1 VIATATPALP
11 RPAVLIAQEP
21 DAQGRKRWVVG
32 VGGYQGDHAEPTPE
46 GLRERA
52 VAIGSPEIASLA
64 THGERIGP
72 VMRYHFPYSV
82 RRHYEK
88 LKRFPEGYLVLGD
101 ALTSFNP
108 IYGQGM
114 TVAAC
119 QALALRDA
127 LRAGEVALHRRFFR
141 AAAKVVDIPWQL
153 AVGND
158 LALPCVPGPRPLPVR
173 IVNAYV
179 ARLYRAAV
187 HDPVVAAAFLK
198 VVHLVARPESLF
210 APGIAWRVWRSG
222 AKVAAAQDAARAE
235 AATSIATLKAAR
247 P

>member
-1 VIATATPALP
+1 
-11 RPAVLIAQEP
+11 
-21 DAQGRKRWVVG
+21 
-32 VGGYQGDHAEPTPE
+32 
-46 GLRERA
+46 
-52 VAIGSPEIASLA
+52 
-64 THGERIGP
+64 
-72 VMRYHFPYSV
+72 
-82 RRHYEK
+82 
-88 LKRFPEGYLVLGD
+88 
-101 ALTSFNP
+101 
-108 IYGQGM
+108 
-114 TVAAC
+114 
-119 QALALRDA
+119 
-127 LRAGEVALHRRFFR
+127 
-141 AAAKVVDIPWQL
+141 
-153 AVGND
+153 
-158 LALPCVPGPRPLPVR
+158 VPGPRPLPVR